1 MSLDKRKQ
9 LSIIAKKLCR
19 ELRVNQTESEKIL
32 WGRIRNRQLFGKKF
46 LRQHPI
52 FFDLTGK
59 ETFYIAD
66 FYFHEL
72 KLVIEIDGEIHNL
85 RRKSDS
91 DRDRIMNLL
100 GMQVLRIKSEKVINE
115 LNEVLKFLENYI
127 SRLSNSP

>member
-32 WGRIRNRQLFGKKF
+32 WGRIRNRELLGKKF

-66 FYFHEL
+66 FYCHEL
-72 KLVIEIDGEIHNL
+72 KLVIEIDGEIHKF
-85 RRKSDS
+85 RRKNDS
-91 DRDRIMNLL
+91 ERDRVLNHL
-100 GMQVLRIKSEKVINE
+100 GMNVIRIASEKVMKNPDKA
-115 LNEVLKFLENYI
+115 LNFIKDYI
-127 SRLSNSP
+127 IEIRNSP

>member
-59 ETFYIAD
+59 KTFYIAD

>member
-1 MSLDKRKQ
+1 MSRDKRKQ

-32 WGRIRNRQLFGKKF
+32 WGRIRNRQLLGKKF

-66 FYFHEL
+66 FYCHEL
-72 KLVIEIDGEIHNL
+72 KLVIEIDGEIHKF
-85 RRKSDS
+85 RRKNDS
-91 DRDRIMNLL
+91 ERDRVMNHL
-100 GMQVLRIKSEKVINE
+100 GMNVIRIASEKVMKNPDTA
-115 LNEVLKFLENYI
+115 LNFIKDYI
-127 SRLSNSP
+127 IKIKNSP

>member
-32 WGRIRNRQLFGKKF
+32 WGRIRNRQLLGKKF

-66 FYFHEL
+66 FYCHEL
-72 KLVIEIDGEIHNL
+72 NLVVEIDGEIHKFQKKEDDK
-85 RRKSDS
+85 RDS
-91 DRDRIMNLL
+91 VMNLL
-100 GMQVLRIKSEKVINE
+100 GVNVIRIASEKVMKNPDKA
-115 LNEVLKFLENYI
+115 LNFIKDYI
-127 SRLSNSP
+127 IEIRNSP